1 MKKIIILLTLASAIS
16 LSTVAQKFAY
26 VNSED
31 ILNQVPA
38 YKDALKQ
45 IDKLAEEWQS
55 EISKEYNAIDRLYK
69 TFQAESVL
77 LTEDMRIRREEEIV
91 DREKQ
96 VKALQKKKFG
106 VDGELFKKRQ
116 ELIKPIQQKMA
127 EAISTMASKKALDFV
142 LDKSANSGILFAN
155 SKLDRSQEI
164 LDALLK

>member
-1 MKKIIILLTLASAIS
+1 MKRILILITLVMAIGFS
-16 LSTVAQKFAY
+16 SMAQKFAY
-26 VNSED
+26 VDSEA

-38 YKDALKQ
+38 YKEALKQ
-45 IDKLAEEWQS
+45 IDALAEEWQA

-69 TFQAESVL
+69 NFQAESVL
-77 LTEDMRIRREEEIV
+77 LTEDMRIKREEEIV

-116 ELIKPIQQKMA
+116 ELINPIQQKIAAAIAKMA
-127 EAISTMASKKALDFV
+127 NQKAYDFV

-155 SKLDRSQEI
+155 DKFDKSEEI
-164 LDALLK
+164 LNAVLK